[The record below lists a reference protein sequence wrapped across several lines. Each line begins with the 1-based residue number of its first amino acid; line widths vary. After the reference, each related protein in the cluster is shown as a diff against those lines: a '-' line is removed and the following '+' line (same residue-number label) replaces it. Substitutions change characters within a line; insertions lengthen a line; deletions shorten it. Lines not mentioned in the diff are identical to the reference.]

1 MRNEQAVL
9 CKCFVC
15 HNPWAESVFCQTFFY
30 FMCYCTDV
38 LCFIVFFALLHF
50 TNHES
55 FSKLKFCGNSASSKS
70 TDTIFS
76 IAFAH
81 ISSVSHYGSF
91 DKIPKFF
98 VTVFITM
105 ICDVA
110 IEKILWLTEGIVDHF
125 LAVDYFFI
133 NIFN

>member
-9 CKCFVC
+9 SKCFVC
-15 HNPWAESVFCQTFFY
+15 HNPWAESVFYQTFFY

-70 TDTIFS
+70 IDTIFS

-105 ICDVA
+105 ISD
-110 IEKILWLTEGIVDHF
+110 LWCSYWKNIMTHWGHSWP
-125 LAVDYFFI
+125 FFGSRL
-133 NIFN
+133 FFH